1 MAFPYYPTYQPQMY
15 PNQYTSQQHGGL
27 IWVQGIEAA
36 KSYPVSAGQS
46 ILLMDSESNVF
57 FIKTADASGMPLPLR
72 IFDYSERTSNNVPK
86 TAQETHTEPSI
97 DLSAYV
103 TRDELESRIAQI
115 RADYEHKDNRNQ
127 NQQKGGQ
134 NNGK

>member
-1 MAFPYYPTYQPQMY
+1 MYQ
-15 PNQYTSQQHGGL
+15 NQYMPQQQQQQNGL
-27 IWVQGIEAA
+27 TWVQGIEGA
-36 KSYPVSAGQS
+36 KSHPVSAGQS
-46 ILLMDSESNVF
+46 VLLMDSESNAF

-72 IFDYSERTSNNVPK
+72 IFDYSERTANNVPK
-86 TAQETHTEPSI
+86 TAQETRTEPHI

-103 TRDELESRIAQI
+103 TKEELESRIAQI
-115 RADYEHKDNRNQ
+115 CAEYERKDNRNQ

>member
-1 MAFPYYPTYQPQMY
+1 MPQYQ
-15 PNQYTSQQHGGL
+15 QQQNSSGL
-27 IWVQGIEAA
+27 IWVQGIEAM
-36 KSYPVSAGQS
+36 KSYPVTPGQS
-46 ILLMDSESNVF
+46 VLLMDSESNAF

-72 IFDYSERTSNNVPK
+72 VFDYTERTANNVPK
-86 TAQETHTEPSI
+86 TAQETRTEPSI

-103 TRDELESRIAQI
+103 TRDELENRIAQI
-115 RADYEHKDNRNQ
+115 CAEYERKDNRNQ

>member
-1 MAFPYYPTYQPQMY
+1 MAFPYYPTYLPQMY
-15 PNQYTSQQHGGL
+15 QNQYAQQQHGGL

-46 ILLMDSESNVF
+46 VLLMDSESNAF

-72 IFDYSERTSNNVPK
+72 IFDYAERTAQNAPK
-86 TAQETHTEPSI
+86 TAQETRTEPSI